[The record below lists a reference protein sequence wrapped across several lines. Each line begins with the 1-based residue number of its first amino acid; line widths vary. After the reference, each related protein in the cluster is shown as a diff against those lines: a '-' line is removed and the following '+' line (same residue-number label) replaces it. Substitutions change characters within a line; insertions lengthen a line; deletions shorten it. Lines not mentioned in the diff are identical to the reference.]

1 MIFLMGGKEMHRSTL
16 TKRKKF
22 GYATGITT
30 ESVLYNMYYTYYLV
44 FLTDVAHMSA
54 GLAGTVSLISV
65 IWDAV
70 TDPIIGH
77 FADKPG
83 ADKRKFMIRAAFPVA
98 LTFIAA
104 FMPLGGQSDI
114 VKFIFYTALTML
126 FWLAY
131 TVYTIPYYA
140 VVAEITGDYDER
152 TEIRGTSSM
161 FNTIA
166 IFIGNAVPALLP
178 GIFVGMGISEALGW
192 TLTASVLSVIA
203 IVFAVIAY
211 MSLRG
216 IDLQKANEATTKKK
230 ISVKEYVEILKIKP
244 FRFFVMFVFFFL
256 IASAMIQAN
265 FAYLVEGRLGMTSD
279 DMVVVIVTLVVSMGV
294 FIPIVTKVAEKT
306 DRRKASIIFIALN
319 IIALLVVKV
328 IGINNIAML
337 IASVIGCAIGL
348 ACFWTVFY
356 SMSYDLVEVD
366 EFVNGKRR
374 ESMIT
379 AFPQFFQKFGAAI
392 GMWITGQVLDFNGYD
407 GLLETQ
413 PDTAKAA
420 IENIATV
427 IPCIFLAISL
437 VGLILYPVTKQRFEL
452 LTQKLDQKRKGE
464 KVDTKGIEKLV

>member
-1 MIFLMGGKEMHRSTL
+1 MHKSAL
-16 TKRKKF
+16 TKKRKF

-83 ADKRKFMIRAAFPVA
+83 ADKRKFMLRAAFPVG
-98 LTFIAA
+98 LTFVGA
-104 FMPLGGQSDI
+104 FLPLGDRSDI
-114 VKFIFYTALTML
+114 VKFIFYTAMTML

-140 VVAEITGDYDER
+140 VVAEITEDYDER

-161 FNTIA
+161 FNTVA
-166 IFIGNAVPALLP
+166 IFIGNAVPAVLP
-178 GIFVGMGISEALGW
+178 GLFIGIGLSESLGW
-192 TLTASVLSVIA
+192 TVTALVLSIIA
-203 IVFAVIAY
+203 IIFAVIASF
-211 MSLRG
+211 SLRG
-216 IDLQKANEATTKKK
+216 IELKKASEGEGKKEK
-230 ISVKEYVEILKIKP
+230 VSVKEYIEILKIRP

-265 FAYLVEGRLGMTSD
+265 FAYLVEGRLGMSSD
-279 DMVVVIVTLVVSMGV
+279 DMVLVIVTLVVSMGI
-294 FIPIVTKVAEKT
+294 FIPIVTKLAEKT
-306 DRRKASIIFIALN
+306 DRRFASIIFISLTMVSL
-319 IIALLVVKV
+319 IVIKL
-328 IGINNIAML
+328 IGIDNTTML
-337 IASVIGCAIGL
+337 IASVIACAIGL

-356 SMSYDLVEVD
+356 SMAYDLVEVD
-366 EFVNGKRR
+366 EFINGKRR

-392 GMWITGQVLDFNGYD
+392 GMWITGQVLEMNGYV
-407 GLLETQ
+407 GTLSVQ
-413 PDTAKAA
+413 PDSAKNA

-427 IPCIFLAISL
+427 IPCVFLAISL
-437 VGLILYPVTKQRFEL
+437 VGLILYPVTKERFAL
-452 LTQKLDQKRKGE
+452 LMQKVEDKRAGKE
-464 KVDTKGIEKLV
+464 TDTVGIEKLI